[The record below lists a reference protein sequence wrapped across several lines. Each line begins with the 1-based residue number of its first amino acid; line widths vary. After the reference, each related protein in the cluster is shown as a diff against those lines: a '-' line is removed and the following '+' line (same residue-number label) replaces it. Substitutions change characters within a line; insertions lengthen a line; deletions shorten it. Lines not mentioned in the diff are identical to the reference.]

1 MRNVKKILD
10 CCSKPCVVHVLCL
23 LPLLAF
29 YFLLNSVDAQNQR
42 CSYGNGAALLVFKL
56 LAYGRTDGRTDSHM
70 TTKIFQIDGLPNF
83 LRHGAPLAR
92 QELRYNW
99 NNRQPHMYAMRTYFF
114 ILLAL
119 SIILRK
125 IEGQKT
131 DYFAWLI
138 SPQFKLLSQIIHLAY
153 FLLSLF
159 H

>member
-1 MRNVKKILD
+1 MPRLVFLSFKSFVFFVTVTSEDACCSMRNVKKILD

-56 LAYGRTDGRTDSHM
+56 LAYGRTDSHM

-99 NNRQPHMYAMRTYFF
+99 NNRQPHTYAMRTYFLF
-114 ILLAL
+114 C
-119 SIILRK
+119 SR
-125 IEGQKT
+125 
-131 DYFAWLI
+131 
-138 SPQFKLLSQIIHLAY
+138 SQY
-153 FLLSLF
+153 S
-159 H
+159 